1 MMSKPKFKFTFWRVV
16 AALILIAGAVATY
29 QRFVYGL
36 GYATHLSDDFPWGIW
51 IGFDVISGVGL
62 AAGGFTITAIVY
74 IFNLKKYHCIV
85 KPTVLTAFMGYVLVG
100 TALLWDLGKYY
111 DIWHPL
117 VFGNHHSAMF
127 ELAVCVMSY
136 TGVLALEF
144 SSIALG
150 KFKWF
155 RKPVNFLKST
165 YIVLVILGVLIST
178 LHQSSLGTLY
188 VIVPEKL
195 HPLWYSRLLPIY
207 FFFTAVGAGL
217 SMTVVESYLSWRG
230 MGHEA
235 PLPVLA
241 NLVRGMVVI
250 QLTYFVAMFEGLIVN
265 HKLGYLVDGSFESGM
280 WWLEITLWVFIPT
293 IIAFR
298 KKWLAT
304 RFGVFAAGFSG
315 VLGFL
320 MNRLNV
326 SMTAFQ
332 WSAKVKYMPSWQ
344 EVAVSASFVVVSF
357 IIFGFAVKYFDLF
370 EEEDHEGHESIEESA
385 VKAV

>member
-1 MMSKPKFKFTFWRVV
+1 MSRPKFKFTFWRVV
-16 AALILIAGAVATY
+16 AALILIAGAVATF

-36 GYATHLSDDFPWGIW
+36 GYATHLSDDFPWGLW

-127 ELAVCVMSY
+127 ELGVCVASY

-144 SSIALG
+144 ASIALG
-150 KFKWF
+150 KFKWL
-155 RKPVNFLKST
+155 RKPVGFLKSI

-217 SMTVVESYLSWRG
+217 GMTVVESYLSWRG

-250 QLTYFVAMFEGLIVN
+250 QLTFFVAMFEGLIVS

-280 WWLEITLWVFIPT
+280 WWLEMALWVFIPT

-298 KKWLAT
+298 KKWMLT
-304 RFGVFAAGFSG
+304 RLGVFTAGFSG

-332 WSAKVKYMPSWQ
+332 WSAKVKYVPSWQ
-344 EVAVSASFVVVSF
+344 EMVVSASFVVVSF
-357 IIFGFAVKYFDLF
+357 IIFAYGVKYFGLF
-370 EEEDHEGHESIEESA
+370 HEEDLEPIDSIEESA
-385 VKAV
+385 VKAG